1 MWSYDDNMVGHMGT
15 IIIEINIEKY
25 DTFKKNTRF
34 YFNLFLF
41 LFFYQNVDIFWTL
54 IGILMKKENKV
65 GFFFFFFANLQE
77 NAYKTHSAIH
87 IYIPFLYSWCIQQ
100 ARFFVEWHLHTYQ
113 VQHLK
118 PSALSLD
125 KAFLSLP
132 TIWHSLPISVEL
144 ERVSVKEK
152 GAGIDFTLSSRLP
165 YSTAVCA
172 GIKTRAWVSSFLSLN
187 EESGQCRG
195 MILATDVY

>member
-1 MWSYDDNMVGHMGT
+1 MIHL
-15 IIIEINIEKY
+15 
-25 DTFKKNTRF
+25 KKIPDFILICF
-34 YFNLFLF
+34 YFC
-41 LFFYQNVDIFWTL
+41 FFIKTWTSSEHWS
-54 IGILMKKENKV
+54 GSSWRKKTKLD
-65 GFFFFFFANLQE
+65 FFFFFFANLQE

-172 GIKTRAWVSSFLSLN
+172 GIQTRAWVSSFLSLN

>member
-34 YFNLFLF
+34 YFQFVFIFVFLSKRGH
-41 LFFYQNVDIFWTL
+41 LLNIDRDPHEERKQSWI
-54 IGILMKKENKV
+54 
-65 GFFFFFFANLQE
+65 FFFFANLQE

-172 GIKTRAWVSSFLSLN
+172 GIQTRAWVSSFLSLN
-187 EESGQCRG
+187 EESGQCQG